1 MIDALCDQ
9 LIDYYDRPETQRKIQ
24 VVVLDP
30 VVTYIGSKLWPVFL
44 GFMISFVVLVL
55 MMGYVIYVSVRTKTT

>member
-9 LIDYYDRPETQRKIQ
+9 LIDYYDRPETRHKVQ

-30 VVTYIGSKLWPVFL
+30 VVAYIGNKLWPVFL

-55 MMGYVIYVSVRTKTT
+55 MMGYVIYLSVRVAKT